1 MSHLTA
7 PAHAPLAGY
16 RQALPDPHQPYVPT
30 GTIPMAEKII
40 RFIEELIDA
49 FNFGSS
55 INK

>member
-1 MSHLTA
+1 MTA
-7 PAHAPLAGY
+7 PAYAPRAGY
-16 RQALPDPHQPYVPT
+16 RQALPDPHQPYVHT

>member
-1 MSHLTA
+1 
-7 PAHAPLAGY
+7 
-16 RQALPDPHQPYVPT
+16 
-30 GTIPMAEKII
+30 MAEKII